1 MSKLRIET
9 KTWTRDSHDLFDYE
23 AQQVNKKTFLISSPI
38 KLFRSKAQVSCVADN
53 PQCLPNT
60 AQDYL
65 LSVRPEESKLKR
77 KDNAYKY
84 VITPAE
90 HPLNSQYNVKK
101 LWIIVKNLPDKSYS
115 LHENDIIKLGR
126 FRLKVRQFIESVDT
140 LNSLKLYDTPSK
152 KCEAIID
159 STNIQCRICLIEGSQ
174 ENDPLICPCDCKGSI
189 KYAHLLCLRKWING
203 RLNLNDQL
211 FSGSIF
217 IKDISCELC
226 KTKYPKSIKQND
238 ELIQLVK
245 IPNLKTPLIVLD
257 NIIGQ
262 TSKGVHLISFA
273 DKTHLKLGR
282 GHESDIRIPD
292 VSISRYHATIKY
304 EEGLFKLEDHNSKF
318 GTLVALRKAREIST
332 QDTMSLQ
339 VGRSVV
345 NFRIDQDIPYKS
357 GLIDVIENK
366 EVMDTSDISNNNDK
380 NNSIANT
387 QINNNT
393 SGENNAVINTPNNVD
408 SNATNNMANIFGR
421 NNYEPNQFCNLP
433 NETNIM
439 QNSYRVDN
447 LTPLLNYQ
455 NEYRIFGIRNCYNL
469 IEQMNNQQ
477 LPSQLNYPD
486 ITMLNNSGNIQACN
500 SNAII
505 NEHINI
511 PITGSINE
519 QINHENLQNIHNS
532 NNNIINNDQNS
543 DESDQNSNDQQND
556 EENTPDEPDNINV
569 NNNDEDD
576 HTNSGA
582 NCGGNNSSYTNNNN
596 NNNNYNNNNNNNYS
610 NNNNNNNGSNGNCK
624 GCQNYSND
632 NSGNDNRNSNSVYPK
647 RRNSSGNYYGDNTF
661 GKNNRDINAN
671 KNAKN
676 HIRNN
681 MINYNFSSSS
691 HNIKSLENEFNVGF
705 CVRNH
710 NINNENMCNTHLF
723 SSNNNNN
730 IHRLNA
736 SFDPTLCN
744 IYSHGNYLCE
754 SNRDIN
760 FLVNKKKN
768 ERLYYNS
775 NNTNQRLSR
784 SYNSFD
790 RINLSPNS
798 EYINYDQIN
807 MQNYEFFNNSKAS
820 DLINFYIKS
829 GMNNAGN
836 YCNNNNIENNTT
848 PTCNHNHNAWLDKR
862 IYNPVNKANF
872 ENNFNGNFSLQSF
885 YNTNKKNEEL
895 FKMQF

>member
-1 MSKLRIET
+1 MLLRIET

-65 LSVRPEESKLKR
+65 LSVRPEE
-77 KDNAYKY
+77 NKY

-101 LWIIVKNLPDKSYS
+101 LWIIVKNLPNKSYS

-152 KCEAIID
+152 KCEAIVD

-226 KTKYPKSIKQND
+226 KTKYPKSIKQNE

-304 EEGLFKLEDHNSKF
+304 EEGSFKLEDHNSKF

-332 QDTMSLQ
+332 KDTMSLQ

-345 NFRIDQDIPYKS
+345 NFRIDQDVPYKS

-380 NNSIANT
+380 NNSIPNT

-393 SGENNAVINTPNNVD
+393 SGENNPVINTTNNVD
-408 SNATNNMANIFGR
+408 SSATNNMANIFGR
-421 NNYEPNQFCNLP
+421 NNYEQNQFCNLP

-477 LPSQLNYPD
+477 LSSQLNYPE
-486 ITMLNNSGNIQACN
+486 ITMLNNSGNIQTCN
-500 SNAII
+500 NNPLI

-532 NNNIINNDQNS
+532 NNHIINNDQNS
-543 DESDQNSNDQQND
+543 DESDQNNNDQQND
-556 EENTPDEPDNINV
+556 EENTPDEPDHININH
-569 NNNDEDD
+569 NDEDD

-596 NNNNYNNNNNNNYS
+596 NNNNYSNNNN

-632 NSGNDNRNSNSVYPK
+632 NDGNDNNRNCNSVYHK
-647 RRNSSGNYYGDNTF
+647 RRNSSANYYGDNIY
-661 GKNNRDINAN
+661 GKNNRDINVN

-691 HNIKSLENEFNVGF
+691 HNIKSLENEFNLGF
-705 CVRNH
+705 CSRNH

-730 IHRLNA
+730 LHRLNA
-736 SFDPTLCN
+736 PFDPTLCN
-744 IYSHGNYLCE
+744 IFNHGNYICE
-754 SNRDIN
+754 NNRDMN
-760 FLVNKKKN
+760 FLVNKKN

-829 GMNNAGN
+829 GMNNTGN
-836 YCNNNNIENNTT
+836 YCNNNNIENNATT
-848 PTCNHNHNAWLDKR
+848 TCNHNYNNWLDKR
-862 IYNPVNKANF
+862 IYNPVNKTNF

-885 YNTNKKNEEL
+885 YNTNKNNEEL
-895 FKMQF
+895 FKM